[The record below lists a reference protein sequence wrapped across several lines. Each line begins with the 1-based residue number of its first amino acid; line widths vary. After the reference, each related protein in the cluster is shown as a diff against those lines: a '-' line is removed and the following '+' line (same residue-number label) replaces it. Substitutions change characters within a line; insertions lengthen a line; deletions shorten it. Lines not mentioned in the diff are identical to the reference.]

1 MSTSASTPIEYNVV
15 RFDADSTDEDL
26 IKGLAPVGKD
36 GWKLSNTV
44 HLHHLNT
51 IVFVFFRETGSSTK

>member
-1 MSTSASTPIEYNVV
+1 MSTSARTPVEYNVV
-15 RFDADSTDEDL
+15 RFDADSTDTDL
-26 IKGLAPVGKD
+26 IQGLSQAGRD

-51 IVFVFFRETGSSTK
+51 IVCFLIRETDASPK